1 MKKILFI
8 IFGLIIVVSI
18 FFKFFLKKTVNGIK
32 LEKKDY
38 IEKIIVSG
46 VVEGEERSFLSSGI
60 GGDIEKIFFQ
70 EGDFVKKNETL
81 ITINKEELEK
91 KIRSK
96 KYQLK
101 KYKIEIEKIE
111 SISLEIAK
119 SNFISNKTHYN
130 LSKNE
135 YEKYKKLYN
144 EKYVNV
150 LEYNEKKNRLFYN
163 KKNLDESKNILD
175 GLNNGV
181 TKKMAIAQ
189 MESIRNELKELEKSR
204 SKYFIKAPYDLFI
217 LKKYINS
224 GERVSSYDRAF
235 LVTSSDNQIIKIN
248 LDEKY
253 IDKVNLKDKM
263 DIYFSENEDIYFEGI
278 ITSIGIFVDENNG
291 TVEIKGEIKD
301 NKKSFLY
308 NQSINGVIYGLDFK
322 NCFLINYLYIME
334 KDNKKHIYIYKKNK
348 IELIEIKG
356 FEVIDGFVVTNLKD
370 SEIVVLYPE
379 NLNLKDKIK
388 VKFKGKDYEI

>member
-1 MKKILFI
+1 
-8 IFGLIIVVSI
+8 
-18 FFKFFLKKTVNGIK
+18 
-32 LEKKDY
+32 
-38 IEKIIVSG
+38 
-46 VVEGEERSFLSSGI
+46 
-60 GGDIEKIFFQ
+60 
-70 EGDFVKKNETL
+70 
-81 ITINKEELEK
+81 
-91 KIRSK
+91 
-96 KYQLK
+96 
-101 KYKIEIEKIE
+101 
-111 SISLEIAK
+111 
-119 SNFISNKTHYN
+119 
-130 LSKNE
+130 
-135 YEKYKKLYN
+135 
-144 EKYVNV
+144 
-150 LEYNEKKNRLFYN
+150 
-163 KKNLDESKNILD
+163 
-175 GLNNGV
+175 
-181 TKKMAIAQ
+181 MAIAQ

-388 VKFKGKDYEI
+388 VKFKGEDYEIWS